1 MRHIFDTTHYLS
13 TNVYNMD
20 EVGFDLSAPRKTRR
34 VASHHHPRN
43 VQISLAGP
51 GHITVIACI
60 GLADAPVPPV
70 IIFQGATNDGQKSW
84 TAHREIRGAHQ
95 LAVVTQYG

>member
-1 MRHIFDTTHYLS
+1 MRHIYDTTQYLS

-43 VQISLAGP
+43 AQTSLAGP

-70 IIFQGATNDGQKSW
+70 IIFQGATNDGPEKLDS
-84 TAHREIRGAHQ
+84 TPRD
-95 LAVVTQYG
+95 

>member
-1 MRHIFDTTHYLS
+1 MRHIYDTTQYLS

-43 VQISLAGP
+43 
-51 GHITVIACI
+51 
-60 GLADAPVPPV
+60 GL
-70 IIFQGATNDGQKSW
+70 GG
-84 TAHREIRGAHQ
+84 
-95 LAVVTQYG
+95 